1 MPGIHSLAL
10 RACKMSEPP
19 ERRPWSCVAPVE
31 TARHQK
37 ARGATGGPGPGD
49 DRGRAGP
56 SCAPARACGN
66 HRIVKELDRSAP
78 SIRSGQVGPD
88 PPASANDVA
97 TPIDV
102 DGDQIASTGPPLSRR
117 ELATPGRTE
126 PP

>member
-1 MPGIHSLAL
+1 MRGTGRN
-10 RACKMSEPP
+10 RATP
-19 ERRPWSCVAPVE
+19 EGAGSD
-31 TARHQK
+31 
-37 ARGATGGPGPGD
+37 RGARPGG
-49 DRGRAGP
+49 RSRRAGP

-66 HRIVKELDRSAP
+66 HRIVKELDRSAA